1 MKKMYVII
9 KIVGQYEI
17 SYQKPIGVCEKKA
30 QATKHYKKL
39 KEQYDKTCELAI
51 KNIYGTEYD
60 LDSDN
65 WKYARLCEEFNNYIF
80 EKYFPHVKDV
90 EEFTK
95 LEYDLYKKLMGNFDS
110 EEFIKW
116 CFYEKGLSQEIIDA
130 TIEYNNDI
138 DYDTI
143 QYYIEET
150 ILME

>member
-1 MKKMYVII
+1 
-9 KIVGQYEI
+9 
-17 SYQKPIGVCEKKA
+17 
-30 QATKHYKKL
+30 
-39 KEQYDKTCELAI
+39 
-51 KNIYGTEYD
+51 
-60 LDSDN
+60 
-65 WKYARLCEEFNNYIF
+65 
-80 EKYFPHVKDV
+80 
-90 EEFTK
+90 
-95 LEYDLYKKLMGNFDS
+95 MGNFDS